1 MTKRNL
7 LGFHGL
13 VFRSADPRRLAE
25 KWRSLSGLGP
35 LRKIRGGYVAGGPEL
50 FVLVRKGRAASPDAL
65 EEVHLAVKDVAL
77 TRRKIVRDPLGG
89 DSWSRSLGTFDL
101 VVRQFQRPPTPSW
114 RRRRSPV

>member
-77 TRRKIVRDPLGG
+77 TRRKRRFVVPQPRDLR
-89 DSWSRSLGTFDL
+89 SR
-101 VVRQFQRPPTPSW
+101 RPPVPAAA
-114 RRRRSPV
+114 RPVMAAKAVAGLTM